1 MNTHKTAQ
9 SRTMREQSSAMLSDH
24 IIAGLALERC
34 FRRNDPWVT
43 VLQAVFVTS
52 FSLILL
58 ALVMVLY
65 RFLDLPSLPY
75 LWQLIM
81 SLCE

>member
-1 MNTHKTAQ
+1 MDTINKSEPCTKI
-9 SRTMREQSSAMLSDH
+9 EQSDKMLSDH
-24 IIAGLALERC
+24 IIAGSKLERC
-34 FRRNDPWVT
+34 FRTYDPWVV

-52 FSLILL
+52 FSLIGL
-58 ALVMVLY
+58 AVSMLAY
-65 RFLDLPSLPY
+65 RTLELPSLPY